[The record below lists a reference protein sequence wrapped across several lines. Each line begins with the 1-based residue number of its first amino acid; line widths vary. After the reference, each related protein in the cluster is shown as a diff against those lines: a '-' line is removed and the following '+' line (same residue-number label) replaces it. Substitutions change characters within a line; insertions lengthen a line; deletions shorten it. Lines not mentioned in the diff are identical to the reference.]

1 MRPNLKRWSFPAI
14 TAIII
19 AISAFQNT
27 TIARDSIMTSADI
40 IISLLPIFL
49 LVIVLMALSIRYV
62 DVKRIGSLLGSSSGM
77 KGKLISII
85 GGIISTGAIYMWYPL
100 LADLKH
106 KGASHENIAIFL
118 YNRAVKLPL
127 LPLMIGYF
135 GIVFSITL
143 LITIIIFSLIQGNI
157 IRAIFNRQRHAS

>member
-1 MRPNLKRWSFPAI
+1 MRRNLKRWSFPGI
-14 TAIII
+14 IAIII
-19 AISAFQNT
+19 AISALRDT
-27 TIARDSIMTSADI
+27 TIAQDSIMASADI

-62 DVKRIGSLLGSSSGM
+62 DARRIGSLLGSSSGM
-77 KGKLISII
+77 KGKLISIM

-100 LADLKH
+100 LADLKR

-135 GIVFSITL
+135 GIIFSMTL
-143 LITIIIFSLIQGNI
+143 LITLIIISLVQGSI
-157 IRAIFNRQRHAS
+157 IRAIFDRQRQVS